1 MRTRSSLTCTATI
14 NLFRVTGSRS
24 RRGLTGEW
32 LGVATVGRPV
42 ARMGGSPSEVLEV
55 TRLCTD
61 GTPNACSALY
71 AAAGRVGREAG
82 YKRIQTYILAD
93 EPGTSLKAAGWVCE
107 GEAGGGQWKHTD
119 GKPRRTDQPTEKK
132 QKWAKAL

>member
-1 MRTRSSLTCTATI
+1 M
-14 NLFRVTGSRS
+14 V
-24 RRGLTGEW
+24 
-32 LGVATVGRPV
+32 GVATIGRPV

-119 GKPRRTDQPTEKK
+119 GKPRRTDQPIEKK
-132 QKWAKAL
+132 QRWAKAL